1 MGINRD
7 ISKGNSDSNL
17 ECWEN
22 ARDLVIKTYR
32 LVSNGCLNSD
42 SELSQAL
49 IRTTISTMSNLAVAK
64 EQTYQKESMRHLGYA
79 LESVTIFRTYLVI
92 IRELG
97 YIGEGLFLDF
107 EDQSVYISALIND
120 CIKNKEKIKE

>member
-7 ISKGNSDSNL
+7 ISRENPDL

-32 LVSNGCLNSD
+32 LVSNGGLDSD
-42 SELSQAL
+42 RELRQAL
-49 IRTTISTMSNLAVAK
+49 IRTTISIMSYLAMAK
-64 EQTYQKESMRHLGYA
+64 EQTYQKESMRHLGHA
-79 LESVTIFRTYLVI
+79 LECVSTFRTYLVI

-97 YIGEGLFLDF
+97 YIGEGQFLDF
-107 EDQSVYISALIND
+107 EDQSVHISALIND
-120 CIKNKEKIKE
+120 CIKIKERGI